1 MVQRQYQFAAVE
13 YGMLEVLVERNGIVR
28 AGIDAKLAEYAR
40 TEVVLVLRQ
49 YLLFLA
55 VFRFYR
61 LARHLDGVVGA
72 SRLAQ
77 AAGHAMVFVL
87 LVVGH
92 CQRAAETFG
101 EFQRLPVFRILF
113 GGLLPP
119 ENGHG
124 GFHARQQGS
133 DTVYEAAYVRIMFFF
148 FHCCN
153 YYLVLPERKYCSGAV
168 PA

>member
-1 MVQRQYQFAAVE
+1 
-13 YGMLEVLVERNGIVR
+13 
-28 AGIDAKLAEYAR
+28 
-40 TEVVLVLRQ
+40 
-49 YLLFLA
+49 
-55 VFRFYR
+55 
-61 LARHLDGVVGA
+61 
-72 SRLAQ
+72 
-77 AAGHAMVFVL
+77 MVFVL

-148 FHCCN
+148 FACIVAKVITLLSIIIIL
-153 YYLVLPERKYCSGAV
+153 YKKAAV
-168 PA
+168 NAFP

>member
-40 TEVVLVLRQ
+40 TEIVFVLRQ

-101 EFQRLPVFRILF
+101 EFQRLPVS
-113 GGLLPP
+113 G
-119 ENGHG
+119 
-124 GFHARQQGS
+124 
-133 DTVYEAAYVRIMFFF
+133 
-148 FHCCN
+148 
-153 YYLVLPERKYCSGAV
+153 YCSV
-168 PA
+168 VFFRQKTVMVVFMPVSREVIPCMRLPM

>member
-40 TEVVLVLRQ
+40 TEVVFVLRQ

-92 CQRAAETFG
+92 CQRAAETFRFSG
-101 EFQRLPVFRILF
+101 YCSVVFFRQKTVMVVFMPVSREVIPCMRLP
-113 GGLLPP
+113 
-119 ENGHG
+119 
-124 GFHARQQGS
+124 
-133 DTVYEAAYVRIMFFF
+133 M
-148 FHCCN
+148 
-153 YYLVLPERKYCSGAV
+153 
-168 PA
+168 